1 MSGHDGGVLPLK
13 DRNPTSHTPWLTI
26 LLILANV
33 AVFVLA
39 QGGGLQ
45 SDQDAIEFTYE
56 HAAIPCEILRG
67 RPLTVP
73 EIESD
78 RCPDTPPRAPE
89 AFPDKNVVFSII
101 ESMFMHASL
110 LHIGGN
116 MLFLWF
122 FGNNIEVKLGPL
134 LFLAFYL
141 AGGVVAALAQMA
153 LDPTSTVPLLG
164 ASGAVAAVMGAY
176 LFWFPR
182 APVLALIFVFPVTV
196 PAWLL
201 LGFWFISQFGIPENS
216 GIAWM
221 AHVGGFVFGALIALA
236 VRNTDWWQDRNL
248 TFSTR

>member
-1 MSGHDGGVLPLK
+1 M
-13 DRNPTSHTPWLTI
+13 TI
-26 LLILANV
+26 LLILVNV
-33 AVFVLA
+33 AVFVFA
-39 QGGGLQ
+39 QGGGVS
-45 SDQDAIEFTYE
+45 SDQEAIEFTYE

-73 EIESD
+73 EIEQD

-89 AFPDKNVVFSII
+89 AFPDKNVYFSLI

-116 MLFLWF
+116 MLFLWI
-122 FGNNIEVKLGPL
+122 FGNNIEDKLGPL
-134 LFLAFYL
+134 LYLLFYL

-176 LFWFPR
+176 LVWFPR
-182 APVLALIFVFPVTV
+182 APILALLFVFPIDV

-201 LGFWFISQFGIPENS
+201 LGFWFISQFGISENS

-221 AHVGGFVFGALIALA
+221 AHVGGFVFGVIVAFA
-236 VRNTDWWQDRNL
+236 VRNTPWWRDRNRQPVAYGL
-248 TFSTR
+248 SGY